1 MFFDL
6 NSFKKFEAENDMTKY
21 STQYYKGLGT
31 FPKDMFIK
39 IFNENGGVDQF
50 IQTFKLDDEGKI
62 YIDNWLNGDKA
73 DERKRLISDYTF
85 DIDMV

>member
-1 MFFDL
+1 M
-6 NSFKKFEAENDMTKY
+6 S
-21 STQYYKGLGT
+21 
-31 FPKDMFIK
+31 IK
-39 IFNENGGVDQF
+39 LFAENGGVDQF
-50 IQTFKLDDEGKI
+50 SQVFKLDDEGKR